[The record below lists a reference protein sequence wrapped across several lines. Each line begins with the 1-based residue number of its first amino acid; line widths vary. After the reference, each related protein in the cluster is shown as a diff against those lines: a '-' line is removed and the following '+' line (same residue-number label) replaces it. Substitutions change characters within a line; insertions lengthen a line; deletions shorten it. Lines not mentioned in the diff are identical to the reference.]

1 MARHKAA
8 FQQGDATRAV
18 RAVHAAGLKVA
29 RVEIEKGGKIVV
41 IPRKPEKGEQAAPS
55 TAADEW
61 ANV

>member
-8 FQQGDATRAV
+8 FQQGDATRAM

-41 IPRKPEKGEQAAPS
+41 IPGKPEKSEQ
-55 TAADEW
+55 TAAATPVDEW
-61 ANV
+61 SNI